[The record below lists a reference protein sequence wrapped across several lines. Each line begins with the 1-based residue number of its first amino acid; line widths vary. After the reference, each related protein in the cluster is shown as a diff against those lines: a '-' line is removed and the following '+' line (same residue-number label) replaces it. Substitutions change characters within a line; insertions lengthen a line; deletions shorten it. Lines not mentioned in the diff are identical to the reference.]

1 MLDFKDCSL
10 IGHQLLARQEQE
22 VSCPKFAKCC
32 KRYEFWL
39 LEHNRAAGADLCQLH
54 KVWTTIWP
62 PRGKTD
68 YADHKILKLTA
79 KSGLTPLSPGMYSH
93 SPATPT
99 ERRRRKKADRLRKYQ
114 RDQLRGFTSQKLLGL
129 QTLSSMD
136 TTKMGQRLAS
146 VPLHPL
152 VSLHRWYRGNEL
164 PRNQGD
170 IPIWGENKGFWTV
183 SSVLKSLL
191 LVTSQTTTVLGA

>member
-1 MLDFKDCSL
+1 MA
-10 IGHQLLARQEQE
+10 IQE
-22 VSCPKFAKCC
+22 V
-32 KRYEFWL
+32 
-39 LEHNRAAGADLCQLH
+39 
-54 KVWTTIWP
+54 
-62 PRGKTD
+62 
-68 YADHKILKLTA
+68 KLIMPITQSSNTWEEGSDSLDPGYVLA
-79 KSGLTPLSPGMYSH
+79 LTGYSRSG
-93 SPATPT
+93 
-99 ERRRRKKADRLRKYQ
+99 RRRKKADRLRRYQ
-114 RDQLRGFTSQKLLGL
+114 RDRLRGFTSEELLRL

-152 VSLHRWYRGNEL
+152 VSLHRWYRGNEM

-191 LVTSQTTTVLGA
+191 LVTSQTTTGLGA